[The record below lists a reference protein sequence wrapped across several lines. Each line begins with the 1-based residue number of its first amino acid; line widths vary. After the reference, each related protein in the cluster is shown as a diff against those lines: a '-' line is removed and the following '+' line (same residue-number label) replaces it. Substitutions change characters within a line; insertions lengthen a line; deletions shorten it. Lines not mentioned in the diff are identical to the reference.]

1 MNKIS
6 DILFIINLF
15 NEFVPEKYA
24 PLISRFKEEDLQM
37 YNISQKQII
46 ISDRKYAIQALV
58 EYLST
63 VILFNFWI

>member
-1 MNKIS
+1 
-6 DILFIINLF
+6 
-15 NEFVPEKYA
+15 
-24 PLISRFKEEDLQM
+24 M

-63 VILFNFWI
+63 VYLIFWIILIINNLEKE